1 MDELRYLLRY
11 LRREEIKR
19 QYAQNTVC
27 MILRALCPKLDREC
41 YSDFAEELN
50 GNLEKD
56 TRTGGQILE
65 DMIAKLEGRKTA
77 RESVHTGSDTEA

>member
-1 MDELRYLLRY
+1 
-11 LRREEIKR
+11 
-19 QYAQNTVC
+19 